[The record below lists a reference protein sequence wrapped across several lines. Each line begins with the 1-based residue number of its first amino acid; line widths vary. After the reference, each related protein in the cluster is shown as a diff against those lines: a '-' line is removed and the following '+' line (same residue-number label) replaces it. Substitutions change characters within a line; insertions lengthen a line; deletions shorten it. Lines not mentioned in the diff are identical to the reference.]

1 MRSRPPAAVMAP
13 ARRGR
18 SNRSA
23 CRSVTGAL
31 GVAHVGTLFSIS
43 CHVRSTAW
51 SCPLTVPVSLLSD
64 DAVAVVGAA
73 CRLPGDINSLDDL
86 WGVLSTGR
94 DMVSEVPPDR
104 FPVDDFVDA
113 HRRRPGWSYTAAGG
127 FLRDI
132 TGFDASFF
140 TGISPREA
148 SQMDPQQRLLLEMAV
163 EALDDAGIDFGRLE
177 GSDTAVFVGC
187 SSHDYGELQA
197 CVPESGNAYS
207 VSGMAGAIAANRLSH
222 YFDWHGQ
229 SVTVDT
235 ACSSALTALHQA
247 CEEVRSGRARL
258 AVTGGINVLINP
270 QLFAGFS
277 AASMLS
283 PTGRCRPFSARA
295 DGFVRAEGGG
305 LVLLKRLS
313 EARADGDRIHGVIAA
328 TGVNND
334 GRTPGLALPSSTA
347 QQALLTRLYEGAGL
361 VADDVAYLEA
371 HGTGT
376 QVGDP
381 LECEAIG
388 RALGVGRSRGP
399 LPVGSVKSNIGHM
412 EAASGMAG
420 LLKALLVLKHRQ
432 IPPTL
437 HAEELN
443 PRIDFEQLGL
453 RPVTRPEPLAAVGL
467 ALAGVNSFGFG
478 GANAHAVLA
487 GADLAGLAGTPDEA
501 RAGGRLPVV
510 VSARTAAALKDAAE
524 ALGQHLQFAGAGDF
538 YDLAYTSTV
547 RRRRYEHRAAVVAQS
562 PQEAAEALLQLA
574 DGQADS
580 PAAETVGGRPGETA
594 FVFSG
599 NGSQWAGM
607 GTDLLEQEPVFAAAV
622 QAVDTELR
630 PRLGWSVVEEL
641 AAGCPRLARTEV
653 AQPLLFAVQLGLVRL
668 LAEHGVEPDAV
679 VGHSVGEIAAAYVS
693 GSLSLAQACQV
704 VTVRSKAQGVT
715 AGSGRMAAVGLS
727 REEAVKELATWH
739 GRLEVAGVN
748 SDRDVTVVGRPDAVA
763 ELGRQLEARD
773 VFSRELDL
781 DYAFHSSAM
790 DGIRD
795 EVTDALASLRPG
807 RHRTRF
813 ASTVTGGPLDG
824 TQMDAAYWWRNVR
837 MPVLFADAVRALAE
851 EGCTRFVEIGPHAVL
866 ATYLRRLLSD
876 GTVVSSMRR
885 GQHGPLAV
893 RRAAATLLAA
903 GAAPSARCFSR
914 PGRVTSLP
922 GYSWQHERHY
932 NGSPDWWASVSQDK
946 TLAHPLLGRRAAV
959 AEPAWHQTVSDRR
972 LPWLAD
978 HQVGGAIII
987 PATAY
992 AEAALAAG
1000 RWMWGAACEVTDLD
1014 IVRPLSLPRPQDPVE
1029 VTVQTSLSVEDSI
1042 VCFASR
1048 TGSAEDWTLHAR
1060 ARVRRLI
1067 APTPALADSDLR
1079 RPQGALTIDA
1089 SVHYAHMARAGLDYG
1104 PSFQVLTGLWLG
1116 EREAGADYRLPE
1128 DAAKAPGG
1136 YEAHPVILDGA
1147 LQAAAPLLAQAAGP
1161 RAFLPTGFEAIRVW
1175 QHPQSEGR
1183 IHVRLRHLS
1192 GADALIDV
1200 TVTGSDGAVAAQ
1212 LAGCRLRAV
1221 SATTSSPLQE
1231 LTTVL
1236 RAAPRPGSQGPAAV
1250 PLPEPADL
1258 IAATEAERVMLEQDQ
1273 IDDYPLCA
1281 RLSKNTASHWATAA
1295 FAALTKGA
1303 QEFTCSDLVTAQ
1315 VRPHFLAYTRLMAK
1329 MAAHHGLLEEVPGD
1343 VTETGNERWR
1353 FTGITADPYGQTRA
1367 FADRCPQWITAIA
1380 LYTRFHTHLTEV
1392 LTGAINPRE
1401 LLYSE
1406 ADRRLVEAFYGDTP
1420 QMRLYA
1426 RFADCL
1432 LQHISAEWPTGRP
1445 LRILEVGAG
1454 TGSLTAALL
1463 PSLPPHLARYTFSD
1477 ISASFFPRA
1486 QSRFRTF
1493 DFVDYRVLDLN
1504 QDPAEQGFEPGSYD
1518 LVVASNVLHATSD
1531 LRATLRR
1538 VASLL
1543 DHGGQL
1549 WAIESHDEE
1558 VIAPYFGL
1566 LEEYWSC
1573 TDTDLRT
1580 SPLLPREEWESVLR
1594 GCGFDRVTATGSTCP
1609 ESAADYSLLLACR
1622 DPDAAASSSRATEP
1636 AAASA
1641 RDGWSIVTLAPNGEP
1656 ARALADALSA
1666 AGAHQVEII
1675 APAGDAWSDPG
1686 TLNLSSRV
1694 VLLSDDHGAP
1704 TSEVV
1709 TRAGG
1714 LLKGIA
1720 AAGTASGGEGAELWV
1735 ITGATGLFPE
1745 PEESGEAACAAVWGI
1760 ARTLANEHPSLT
1772 IRRISLVPS
1781 GDPRTDSA
1789 RLAAE
1794 LTLAPGEED
1803 EIVLIPRGR
1812 FVPRLRDVPAL
1823 SHVANSEEHYQLR
1836 LHRPGRGHQLS
1847 WMPVQ
1852 PQAPGAGEVVVRVR
1866 AAALNY
1872 RDVMLAEGML
1882 PPGAEPATG
1891 SAPRLGLECAGD
1903 VVATGEGV
1911 TDLAVGDRVFAFG
1924 HGTLASHV
1932 RVRTEQTGGIPGGM
1946 SYSEAA
1952 TLAAVHL
1959 TVQHSMETCARLGAG
1974 ETVLVHGGAGGIG
1987 LAALQYA
1994 QRVGATVIATAGS
2007 PAKRDLLRMLGAAHV
2022 FDSRNLSFA
2031 DDVRT
2036 VTEGRGVHVVLNS
2049 LAGEAMTRSLE
2060 CLRPGG
2066 RFVELGKRDIYANQP
2081 LLLRPFRNNLAYFAV
2096 DITRLISDSPTE
2108 AAAAFRTVAER
2119 VAEGV
2124 YRPLPHQCY
2133 PAPQI
2138 GEALSALR
2146 HSRHVGKVVITFS
2159 PGAPVQ
2165 VEEAD
2170 GVTPLGEEGTYL
2182 ITGGLSGLGAATA
2195 RHLAARGARYLALV
2209 GRRGGASPEAA
2220 ALLADLKGQGVR
2232 AVAYAADVTDT
2243 VSMQRIFQEADAGGH
2258 PVRGVLHAAMHLDDS
2273 PLEELTAERFHN
2285 VLAPKVR
2292 GAEALSRLTENLDL
2306 DFFIVY
2312 SSITAH
2318 VGNMHQAPYAAANL
2332 HMEALVRDRRRRG
2345 LPGLALAWGGI
2356 SDTGYVARAQVA
2368 DTIARSGLGLIKP
2381 ETALSALDRHL
2392 YRNTVTAAIGVMDW
2406 DRLAQLLPNL
2416 NGPRFSVQLTDT
2428 TAHSRRT
2435 AADDLRKRLLAAT
2448 DDQARLA
2455 VITEALIITAAHILQ
2470 TTPERI
2476 NPAAN
2481 LADLGL
2487 DSLMGV
2493 ELKVLVQQTFGCDLA
2508 LMELM
2513 AAGTVN
2519 GLAQRLHQ
2527 TLLPA
2532 TQR

>member
-1 MRSRPPAAVMAP
+1 M
-13 ARRGR
+13 
-18 SNRSA
+18 
-23 CRSVTGAL
+23 
-31 GVAHVGTLFSIS
+31 
-43 CHVRSTAW
+43 
-51 SCPLTVPVSLLSD
+51 LSD

-73 CRLPGDINSLDDL
+73 CRLPGGVSGLDDL

-94 DMVSEVPPDR
+94 DMVSEVPADR
-104 FPVDDFVDA
+104 FPVEDFVDA
-113 HRRRPGWSYTAAGG
+113 LRRRPGWSYTAAGG

-148 SQMDPQQRLLLEMAV
+148 SQMDPQQRLLLEMVV
-163 EALDDAGIDFGRLE
+163 EALDDAGIDFGHLE

-187 SSHDYGELQA
+187 SSRDYGELQA
-197 CVPESGNAYS
+197 CMPGSGNAYS
-207 VSGMAGAIAANRLSH
+207 VSGVAGAIAANRLSH

-247 CEEVRSGRARL
+247 CEEVRSGRARV
-258 AVTGGINVLINP
+258 AVAGGVNVLINP
-270 QLFAGFS
+270 QVFAGFS

-283 PTGRCRPFSARA
+283 PTGRCRPFSAHA

-305 LVLLKRLS
+305 LVLLKRLGD
-313 EARADGDRIHGVIAA
+313 ARADGDRVHGVIVA

-347 QQALLTRLYEGAGL
+347 QQALLTRLYESAGL

-443 PRIDFEQLGL
+443 PGIDFEGLGL
-453 RPVTRPEPLAAVGL
+453 RPVTRGEPLAAVGL

-487 GADLAGLAGTPDEA
+487 AADLAGPAGTPGEA
-501 RAGGRLPVV
+501 RVGDRLPVV
-510 VSARTAAALKDAAE
+510 VSARTAAGLKDAAE
-524 ALGQHLQFAGAGDF
+524 ALGQHLQFASAGDF
-538 YDLAYTSTV
+538 YDLAYTSAV

-562 PQEAAEALLQLA
+562 PQEAAEALLQFA
-574 DGQADS
+574 AGQDDS
-580 PAAETVGGRPGETA
+580 GTAAAVGGRPGGTA

-607 GTDLLEQEPVFAAAV
+607 GADLLEREPVFAGAV
-622 QAVDTELR
+622 QAVDAELR
-630 PRLGWSVVEEL
+630 PALGWSVVEEL

-653 AQPLLFAVQLGLVRL
+653 AQPLLFALQLGVVRL

-704 VTVRSKAQGVT
+704 VTVRSKAQGAT

-727 REEAVKELATWH
+727 REEAVKELATYH

-748 SDRDVTVVGRPDAVA
+748 TDGDVTVAGRPDAVA
-763 ELGRQLEARD
+763 ELGRQLEARE
-773 VFSRELDL
+773 VFFRELDL
-781 DYAFHSSAM
+781 DHAFHSSAM

-795 EVTDALASLRPG
+795 EVTDALGSLRPG
-807 RHRTRF
+807 RHRIRL
-813 ASTVTGGPLDG
+813 ASTVTGGLLDG
-824 TQMDAAYWWRNVR
+824 RRMGAAYWWRNVR
-837 MPVLFADAVRALAE
+837 MPVLFADAVRALAD
-851 EGCTRFVEIGPHAVL
+851 EGCARFVEIGPHAVL
-866 ATYLRRLLSD
+866 VTYLRRLVSE

-885 GQHGPLAV
+885 GQDGSLAV
-893 RRAAATLLAA
+893 RRAAATLLAS
-903 GAAPSARCFSR
+903 GAVPSVRCFPR
-914 PGRVTSLP
+914 PGRVASLP
-922 GYSWQHERHY
+922 AYSWQHERHY

-946 TLAHPLLGRRAAV
+946 ALAHPLLGRRAAV
-959 AEPAWHQTVSDRR
+959 AAPAWHQTVSDRR

-978 HQVGGAIII
+978 HQVGGVIIM

-992 AEAALAAG
+992 GEAALAAG
-1000 RWMWGAACEVTDLD
+1000 RQMWGVACEVTDLD
-1014 IVRPLSLPRPQDPVE
+1014 IVRPLSLPRPEDPTE
-1029 VTVQTSLSVEDSI
+1029 VSVQTSLSMEDGI

-1048 TGSAEDWTLHAR
+1048 TGPAEEWTLHAR
-1060 ARVRRLI
+1060 ARVRRLV
-1067 APTPALADSDLR
+1067 APTPAPTDADVR
-1079 RPQGALTIDA
+1079 RPHGAVTIEA
-1089 SVHYAHMARAGLDYG
+1089 SLHYAHTARAGLDYG

-1116 EREAGADYRLPE
+1116 EGEAGADYRLPE
-1128 DAAKAPGG
+1128 DAAKAPGE

-1147 LQAAAPLLAQAAGP
+1147 LQTAAPLLAQAAGA

-1175 QHPQSEGR
+1175 QRPPSEGR
-1183 IHVRLRHLS
+1183 IHVRLRHLA

-1200 TVTGSDGAVAAQ
+1200 TVTGPDGAVAAQ
-1212 LAGCRLRAV
+1212 LAGCRLRAA

-1236 RAAPRPGSQGPAAV
+1236 RAAPRPGPQEPGAV
-1250 PLPEPADL
+1250 PLPEPAHL
-1258 IAATEAERVMLEQDQ
+1258 IAATAAERTTLEDDQ
-1273 IDDYPLCA
+1273 ANDYPLCA
-1281 RLSKNTASHWATAA
+1281 RLSKNSASHWGTAA

-1303 QEFTCSDLVTAQ
+1303 QEFACSDLVTAQ

-1329 MAAHHGLLEEVPGD
+1329 MAAHHGLLEEVPAE
-1343 VTETGNERWR
+1343 VTEPGNERWR
-1353 FTGITADPYGQTRA
+1353 FTAVPADPHGQTRA

-1380 LYTRFHTHLTEV
+1380 LYTRFHSHLTEV
-1392 LTGAINPRE
+1392 LTGTINPRE
-1401 LLYSE
+1401 LLYTE
-1406 ADRRLVEAFYGDTP
+1406 ADRRLVEAFYDDAP

-1426 RFADCL
+1426 RFASCL
-1432 LQHISAEWPTGRP
+1432 LQYISDQWPTGRP

-1486 QSRFRTF
+1486 QSRFRGF

-1504 QDPAEQGFEPGSYD
+1504 QGPAEQGFEPGSYD

-1549 WAIESHDEE
+1549 MAIESHDEE
-1558 VIAPYFGL
+1558 MIAPYFGL
-1566 LEEYWSC
+1566 LEEYWSF

-1580 SPLLPREEWESVLR
+1580 SPLMPRESWESVLR
-1594 GCGFDRVTATGSTCP
+1594 GCGFDSVAATGSTCP
-1609 ESAADYSLLLACR
+1609 EAAADYSLLLARR
-1622 DPDAAASSSRATEP
+1622 DPN

-1641 RDGWSIVTLAPNGEP
+1641 SLATEPTAALERDSWSIVTGAANEEPGRVLAQ
-1656 ARALADALSA
+1656 AMSA
-1666 AGAHQVEII
+1666 AGADQVEVV
-1675 APAGDAWSDPG
+1675 ASAGDSWSGPG
-1686 TLNLSSRV
+1686 TLRLGSRV
-1694 VLLSDDHGAP
+1694 VLLADDHGAP

-1709 TRAGG
+1709 ARAGG
-1714 LLKGIA
+1714 LLKDIA
-1720 AAGTASGGEGAELWV
+1720 AACTASAGEGTEVWV
-1735 ITGATGLFPE
+1735 VTGATGLFPQS
-1745 PEESGEAACAAVWGI
+1745 EESGQAACAAVWGI

-1781 GDPRTDSA
+1781 DDPSTDA
-1789 RLAAE
+1789 TRLAAE
-1794 LTLAPGEED
+1794 LTPAPGEED
-1803 EIVLIPRGR
+1803 EIILSPRGR
-1812 FVPRLRDVPAL
+1812 FVPRLRHAPAL
-1823 SHVANSEEHYQLR
+1823 SRIADRDDHYRLR
-1836 LHRPGRGHQLS
+1836 LRRPGRGHQLS
-1847 WMPVQ
+1847 WTPDQ
-1852 PQAPGAGEVVVRVR
+1852 PQDPQAGEVVVRVR

-1882 PPGAEPATG
+1882 PPGAEPATP
-1891 SAPRLGLECAGD
+1891 SEPRLGLECAGD
-1903 VVATGEGV
+1903 VIAVGEGV

-1932 RVRTEQTGGIPGGM
+1932 RVRTEQTGRIPSGM
-1946 SYSEAA
+1946 SYNEAA

-1959 TVQHSMETCARLGAG
+1959 TVQHSLETCARLGAG
-1974 ETVLVHGGAGGIG
+1974 ETILVHGGAGGIG
-1987 LAALQYA
+1987 LATLQYA

-2007 PAKRDLLRMLGAAHV
+2007 PAKRDLLRVLGAAHV
-2022 FDSRNLSFA
+2022 FDSRSLSFT
-2031 DDVRT
+2031 DDVRA
-2036 VTEGRGVHVVLNS
+2036 VTEGRGVDVVLNS

-2096 DITRLISDSPTE
+2096 DITRLISDSPAQ
-2108 AAAAFRTVAER
+2108 AAAAFHTVAER
-2119 VAEGV
+2119 VAQGD

-2133 PAPQI
+2133 PAPRI

-2146 HSRHVGKVVITFS
+2146 HSRHMGKVVVTFS
-2159 PGAPVQ
+2159 PSTPVQ
-2165 VEEAD
+2165 VEQAD
-2170 GVTPLGEEGTYL
+2170 GLKSVSGEGTYL

-2195 RHLAARGARYLALV
+2195 RHLAARGARHLALV

-2220 ALLADLKGQGVR
+2220 ALLAVLEHQGVR
-2232 AVAYAADVTDT
+2232 AVAHAADVTD
-2243 VSMQRIFQEADAGGH
+2243 SAHMQRIFQQADAGGH
-2258 PVRGVLHAAMHLDDS
+2258 PVRGVVHAAMHLDDA
-2273 PLEELTAERFHN
+2273 PMEELTAERFHR
-2285 VLAPKVR
+2285 VLAPKVC
-2292 GAEALSRLTENLDL
+2292 GAEILSTLTENLEL
-2306 DFFIVY
+2306 DFFVVY

-2356 SDTGYVARAQVA
+2356 SDTGYVARTQLA
-2368 DTIARSGLGLIKP
+2368 DTIARSGLGLIEP
-2381 ETALSALDRHL
+2381 ATALSALDRHL
-2392 YRNTVTAAIGVMDW
+2392 DRDTVTAAVGVMDW
-2406 DRLAQLLPNL
+2406 DRLAQLLPTL
-2416 NGPRFSVQLTDT
+2416 NRPRFRAQLSDT
-2428 TAHSRRT
+2428 TGHSRRT
-2435 AADDLRKRLLAAT
+2435 AADDLRKRLSAAP

-2455 VITEALIITAAHILQ
+2455 VITGALITTAAHILQ

-2532 TQR
+2532 GPR